1 MNKKKAIETFGSVT
15 LLASAIDIA
24 PQAVSKW
31 PDPLPSR
38 IADRVIAACVRS
50 GIDPA
55 PLLDDGDLRD
65 AA

>member
-1 MNKKKAIETFGSVT
+1 MDKKKALETFGGVVAT
-15 LLASAIDIA
+15 ANAIGVA

-31 PDPLPSR
+31 PDPLPAR

-50 GIDPA
+50 GIDPD
-55 PLLDDGDLRD
+55 PLIDFPDKE

>member
-1 MNKKKAIETFGSVT
+1 MDKKKAVEMFGGVV
-15 LLASAIDIA
+15 AIARVIGVA

-31 PDPLPSR
+31 PEILSPR
-38 IADRVIAACVRS
+38 ISDRVIAACVRS

-55 PLLDDGDLRD
+55 PLLDKPESE

>member
-1 MNKKKAIETFGSVT
+1 MDKKKAVEMFGGVV
-15 LLASAIDIA
+15 AISKAIGVA

-31 PDPLPSR
+31 PDPLPAR
-38 IADRVIAACVRS
+38 ISDRVIAACVRS

-55 PLLDDGDLRD
+55 PLLDMPDSE